1 MLPSPCLG
9 FLAAAA
15 SCALALTPQGFSPGA
30 AAPLAVIYSLS
41 ISAASDGALSQA
53 TTAKQPKLATSKALP
68 GRSYAVI
75 MVDMDVPTGNPP
87 KTTTLL
93 HWMQTDLTPS
103 PSETILNT
111 TLGRTPVFLLENRRN
126 VVAAAP
132 YIGPS
137 PPARVPLSHRYTE
150 ILIDMSNAS
159 MAQITK
165 LSQAALKRESFDTNA
180 VLESVGIAKS
190 QVIAGNFFNV
200 TNPGPAQSGP
210 LPPTPGAP
218 APGEPAATA
227 APGAPGNNTP
237 AAPGSGAQPGPPG
250 AAAPSGAPAVPAPA
264 PVPGTPGSP
273 VGAPNPAAT
282 VLPPAVA
289 PGTGGGSSAA
299 PIAAGGSR
307 VSTGLVSVVVAV
319 VAALWA

>member
-1 MLPSPCLG
+1 MRPSPYLG
-9 FLAAAA
+9 LLVATA
-15 SCALALTPQGFSPGA
+15 SCALALTPQGFSPEA
-30 AAPLAVIYSLS
+30 AAPLTVIYSLS
-41 ISAASDGALSQA
+41 ISAASDGTLSQA
-53 TTAKQPKLATSKALP
+53 ATAKQPRLATDKALT

-75 MVDMDVPTGNPP
+75 MVDMDVPTENPP
-87 KTTTLL
+87 QTTTLL

-126 VVAAAP
+126 VIAAAP

-150 ILIDMSNAS
+150 ILVDISNAS

-165 LSQAALKRESFDTNA
+165 LSQAALKRENFDTKA
-180 VLESVGIAKS
+180 VLESVGITKS
-190 QVIAGNFFNV
+190 QIIAGNFFNV

-218 APGEPAATA
+218 APGEPAAPP
-227 APGAPGNNTP
+227 APGAPANNTP
-237 AAPGSGAQPGPPG
+237 AAPGPGGQPNPPG
-250 AAAPSGAPAVPAPA
+250 TAAPSRVPAPA

-273 VGAPNPAAT
+273 VGAPNPVAT
-282 VLPPAVA
+282 VLPPATA

-299 PIAAGGSR
+299 PITAGASH
-307 VSTGLVSVVVAV
+307 VSTGLASVMAAAA
-319 VAALWA
+319 AALWV

>member
-1 MLPSPCLG
+1 MRPSSYLG
-9 FLAAAA
+9 LLVVTAG
-15 SCALALTPQGFSPGA
+15 CALALTPQGFSPEA
-30 AAPLAVIYSLS
+30 AAPLTVIYSLS
-41 ISAASDGALSQA
+41 ISAVSDGALSQA
-53 TTAKQPKLATSKALP
+53 ATAKQPRLATDKALP

-75 MVDMDVPTGNPP
+75 MVDMDVPTENPP
-87 KTTTLL
+87 QTTTLL

-111 TLGRTPVFLLENRRN
+111 ALGRTPVFLLENRRN
-126 VVAAAP
+126 VIAAAP

-150 ILIDMSNAS
+150 ILVDMSNAS

-165 LSQAALKRESFDTNA
+165 LSQAALKRENFDTKA
-180 VLESVGIAKS
+180 VLESVGITKS
-190 QVIAGNFFNV
+190 QIIAGNFFNV

-218 APGEPAATA
+218 APGEPAAPP
-227 APGAPGNNTP
+227 APGAPANN
-237 AAPGSGAQPGPPG
+237 PPG
-250 AAAPSGAPAVPAPA
+250 TAAPSGMPAPA

-273 VGAPNPAAT
+273 VGAPNPVAT
-282 VLPPAVA
+282 VLPPATA

-299 PIAAGGSR
+299 PITSGASH
-307 VSTGLVSVVVAV
+307 VSTGLVSVMVTTA
-319 VAALWA
+319 AALWA